1 MEKLITLLNTI
12 GSLLIAFAGVYVA
25 YKNSKK
31 VVEETIPTKIKKQC
45 NVDFEINL
53 RMEYIKELLGAD
65 RVQIYDF
72 HNGEH
77 YANGR
82 SALKTTCTYEAIRSG
97 IKSYQNELQAV
108 PLTCI
113 PKFIQALLSK
123 EKIECNNLEEI
134 KDTMPATY
142 NLKKSQNVKS
152 FFDVVL
158 NNKNGEPIGFLAIQ
172 YSKENCVKFNS
183 SEKEQI
189 YKLKHYIEENLE
201 KMAIKNKRE
210 EKK

>member
-1 MEKLITLLNTI
+1 MEKIITLLNTI

-31 VVEETIPTKIKKQC
+31 TVEEAIPTKIKKQC

-97 IKSYQNELQAV
+97 IKSYQNELQTV

-113 PKFIQALLSK
+113 PKFIQALLLR
-123 EKIECNNLEEI
+123 EKIECNNIEEI
-134 KDTMPATY
+134 RDSMPATY
-142 NLKKSQNVKS
+142 NLKVSQNVKS

-158 NNKNGEPIGFLAIQ
+158 NNKNGEPIRFSC
-172 YSKENCVKFNS
+172 YS
-183 SEKEQI
+183 I
-189 YKLKHYIEENLE
+189 L
-201 KMAIKNKRE
+201 
-210 EKK
+210 

>member
-1 MEKLITLLNTI
+1 MEKFITLLNTI
-12 GSLLIAFAGVYVA
+12 ASLLIAFAGVYVA

-31 VVEETIPTKIKKQC
+31 SIEETIPTKIKKQC
-45 NVDFEINL
+45 NIDLEITS
-53 RMEYIKELLGAD
+53 RMEYVKEYLLAD

-82 SALKTTCTYEAIRSG
+82 SALKTTCTYEVIRKG
-97 IKSYQNELQAV
+97 IKSYQNDLQAV
-108 PLTCI
+108 PLSCI
-113 PKFIQALLSK
+113 PKFIQNLLAN
-123 EKIECNNLEEI
+123 EKIECNDLETI

-158 NNKNGEPIGFLAIQ
+158 TNQKGEPIGFLAIQ
-172 YSKENCVKFNS
+172 YCKENCVNFNS
-183 SEKEQI
+183 NEKDQI
-189 YKLKHYIEENLE
+189 YKLKYYIEENLE
-201 KMAIKNKRE
+201 KMVVKNK
-210 EKK
+210 